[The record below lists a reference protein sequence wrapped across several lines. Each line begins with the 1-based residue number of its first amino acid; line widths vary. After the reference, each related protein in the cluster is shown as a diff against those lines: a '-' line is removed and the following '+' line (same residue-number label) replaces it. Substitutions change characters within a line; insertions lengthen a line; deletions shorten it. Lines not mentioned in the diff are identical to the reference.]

1 MSEETF
7 DLILGILLIGFG
19 TLLLIYKIMNPL
31 KKDENEFGKAAHYQ
45 IIGLAIVLVMIGIFL
60 I

>member
-7 DLILGILLIGFG
+7 DLILGMLLIVFG
-19 TLLLIYKIMNPL
+19 ALILIYKIRNPL
-31 KKDENEFGKAAHYQ
+31 QKNENVSGKAAHYQ